1 MATSRSFYRESIS
14 NQLSTVPFSNIDI
27 DNRKTIAILTYCY
40 ARFNFS
46 IQLFQSLKPVHAD
59 STFRVHETFKLRVR
73 SDVSA
78 TRVAFEIMS
87 EPVSRRNRRNG
98 RYETLGLNTE
108 LTVLIGADRN
118 SFLDESS
125 GEKRGKEK
133 EEEGKKGA
141 ELKIT
146 FAPFPLGSKDDRR
159 QGRRTSR
166 IPSQVEED
174 THRRSE

>member
-1 MATSRSFYRESIS
+1 
-14 NQLSTVPFSNIDI
+14 
-27 DNRKTIAILTYCY
+27 
-40 ARFNFS
+40 
-46 IQLFQSLKPVHAD
+46 
-59 STFRVHETFKLRVR
+59 
-73 SDVSA
+73 
-78 TRVAFEIMS
+78 MS

-174 THRRSE
+174 THIGAANKAMLARCSPRNKPTFSLSALRPYPSPSPSPIKFSNNLLRRNRGGGREQPILKGKKRGRKDRFGFIADSGFERTILLYRTSH

>member
-1 MATSRSFYRESIS
+1 M
-14 NQLSTVPFSNIDI
+14 
-27 DNRKTIAILTYCY
+27 
-40 ARFNFS
+40 
-46 IQLFQSLKPVHAD
+46 HAD

-174 THRRSE
+174 THRCSE

>member
-1 MATSRSFYRESIS
+1 M
-14 NQLSTVPFSNIDI
+14 
-27 DNRKTIAILTYCY
+27 
-40 ARFNFS
+40 
-46 IQLFQSLKPVHAD
+46 HAD

-133 EEEGKKGA
+133 EEEGKKRRKKGA

-174 THRRSE
+174 THRRCSRDARHGINPRFHFPPFVLIPLPPLLQLNFRIIF